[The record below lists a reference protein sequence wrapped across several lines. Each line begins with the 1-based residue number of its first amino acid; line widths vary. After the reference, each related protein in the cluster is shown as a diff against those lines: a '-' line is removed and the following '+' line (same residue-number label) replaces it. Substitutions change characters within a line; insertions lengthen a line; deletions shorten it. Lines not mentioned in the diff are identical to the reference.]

1 MSNTKKTAM
10 AVKIQFSSDKY
21 KLSELKYL
29 RDMLVYETLSKAA
42 SLLGLQ

>member
-21 KLSELKYL
+21 KLSELKFLACHTVNTVTGISFYVF
-29 RDMLVYETLSKAA
+29 DSI
-42 SLLGLQ
+42 